1 LPSGEIQRK
10 NPQQDFE
17 LIQRVGSGTYG
28 DVYKA
33 RNIQTGELAAVKI
46 IKLEPG
52 DDFSI
57 IQQEIFMVKECM
69 HHNIVAYFGSY
80 LCRDKLWICMEY
92 CGGGSLQDIYHG
104 VLVWDNI
111 ALSLCSQGLG
121 YLHSKGKMHRDIKIL
136 SLVVPAD
143 FGVAA
148 KITATIAKRKS
159 FIGTPYWMAP
169 EVAAVE
175 KNGGYNQLCDIW
187 AVGITS
193 IELAELQPPMFD
205 LHPMRALFLMSKSS
219 FQPPKLKHKTKW
231 TTAFHNFVKVSLT
244 KNPKKRPTA
253 EKLLMVKLT
262 RPHEN
267 KTLVALEL
275 VSNIVVSSSRSPSLT
290 LSLSS
295 ATPCLLSFSP
305 PPRLSFP
312 LSPLPV
318 SPSPSLP
325 LPSLPSP
332 LPLSSSPSP
341 SLLPPPRLFF
351 PLPVSSSPSPL
362 FFPLPVSSSPSP
374 SLLPPPLSPPPPL
387 FFPLSPSPS
396 LLPPPRLFFPLPSL
410 PLPVSSSPSPSLLP
424 PPRLFFPLPVSS
436 SPPRLFFPLPVS
448 SSPSPSLLP
457 LPLPLSSSPSPSLL
471 PPPRLFFPLPVSS
484 SPSLSPLPVSSS
496 PSPSLLPP
504 PLSPPPRLFFPLPV
518 SSSPPLS
525 PPPRLFFPLPSLLP
539 PPRLFF
545 PLPVSS
551 SPSPSLL
558 PPPLSPPPRL
568 SFPLPLPVSP
578 SPSLPLPV
586 SPSPSLPLPVSPSPS
601 LPLPVSPS
609 PSLPL
614 PVSPSPS
621 LPLPV
626 SPSPLSPS
634 PSLLPPPRLFFPL
647 PVSSSP
653 SPSLLPPPLSPP
665 PRLSFPLPVS
675 SSPSPLS
682 PSPSLLPPPRLFF
695 PLPSLP
701 LPVSSSPSPLSFPL
715 PVSSSPPP
723 SLLPPSLLPPPLSP
737 PPLSPPPRLSFPL
750 PLPVS
755 PSPSLPIPV
764 SPSPLFFPLP
774 LSPPPRLSFPLP
786 LPPRLSFPLSLPPR
800 LSFPLPLSSSPPP
813 LFFPLPVSSS
823 PSPSLLPSL
832 PLPVSPSLSP
842 SPSLLPPLSPSP
854 SPPPLSPPPP
864 LFFPLPLSPPLSPP
878 PRLSYPSPSLPVSP
892 SPSPSLPLPMGACF
906 SKVFDG
912 CPLNINCATSWIH
925 PDTKDQYLIFGTEDG
940 IYTLNLNELHEAT
953 MEQLFP
959 RKCTW
964 LYIINNNLMSLSGKT
979 FQLYSHNLIG
989 LFEQLKKPGLA
1000 SQFQTHRFPDKM
1012 LPRRFALTTKI
1023 PDTKGCHKCCIVR
1036 NPYTGHKY
1044 LCGALQFGIIL
1055 LQWYEPMQRFMLIK
1069 HFDFPL
1075 PSPLKVFEMLV
1086 VPEQEYP
1093 MVCIAVSQA
1102 TEPGQVV
1109 RFETINLNSCSSW
1122 FTEMG
1127 SMDAI
1132 HVTQLERDTLLV
1144 CLDKNLKIV
1153 NLQGRLKS
1161 NKKLASEL
1169 SFDFT
1174 IGSVVCLQD
1183 SVLAF
1188 WKHGMQG
1195 KSFKSN
1201 EVTQEISDPSRVFR
1215 LLGSDRV
1222 VVLESRPTDN
1232 PTALSNL
1239 YILAGHENSY

>member
-1 LPSGEIQRK
+1 MDIFPRPSGEIQRR
-10 NPQQDFE
+10 NPQHDFE

-80 LCRDKLWICMEY
+80 LCREKLWICMEY
-92 CGGGSLQDIYHG
+92 CGGGSLQDIYHVTG
-104 VLVWDNI
+104 PLSELQI
-111 ALSLCSQGLG
+111 AYVCRETLQGLG
-121 YLHSKGKMHRDIKIL
+121 YLHTKGKMHRDIKGANIL
-136 SLVVPAD
+136 LTDNGDVKLAD

-219 FQPPKLKHKTKW
+219 FQPPKLKDKNKW
-231 TTAFHNFVKVSLT
+231 SAAFHNFVKVSLT

-253 EKLLMVKLT
+253 EKLLSHVYVAQTGLT
-262 RPHEN
+262 RRLAVDLLDKMNNPENHQHYSEVDDDDLEPLSAVRHTIRSTNKQARFLQMVSLFLSPHILPQPRLNSSSEELGLNDEKSLTVRRFPNSEN
-267 KTLVALEL
+267 GPSQVTRRQSTPEQGNKVEHSSPDYLSA
-275 VSNIVVSSSRSPSLT
+275 SVSSPG
-290 LSLSS
+290 
-295 ATPCLLSFSP
+295 LLSHASDPGEHHVNGGSPRAPPNRQHRKEKKEFPPEAACSEPCCFS
-305 PPRLSFP
+305 FQ
-312 LSPLPV
+312 
-318 SPSPSLP
+318 
-325 LPSLPSP
+325 
-332 LPLSSSPSP
+332 
-341 SLLPPPRLFF
+341 
-351 PLPVSSSPSPL
+351 
-362 FFPLPVSSSPSP
+362 
-374 SLLPPPLSPPPPL
+374 
-387 FFPLSPSPS
+387 
-396 LLPPPRLFFPLPSL
+396 
-410 PLPVSSSPSPSLLP
+410 
-424 PPRLFFPLPVSS
+424 
-436 SPPRLFFPLPVS
+436 
-448 SSPSPSLLP
+448 
-457 LPLPLSSSPSPSLL
+457 
-471 PPPRLFFPLPVSS
+471 
-484 SPSLSPLPVSSS
+484 
-496 PSPSLLPP
+496 
-504 PLSPPPRLFFPLPV
+504 
-518 SSSPPLS
+518 
-525 PPPRLFFPLPSLLP
+525 
-539 PPRLFF
+539 
-545 PLPVSS
+545 
-551 SPSPSLL
+551 
-558 PPPLSPPPRL
+558 
-568 SFPLPLPVSP
+568 
-578 SPSLPLPV
+578 
-586 SPSPSLPLPVSPSPS
+586 
-601 LPLPVSPS
+601 
-609 PSLPL
+609 
-614 PVSPSPS
+614 
-621 LPLPV
+621 
-626 SPSPLSPS
+626 
-634 PSLLPPPRLFFPL
+634 
-647 PVSSSP
+647 
-653 SPSLLPPPLSPP
+653 
-665 PRLSFPLPVS
+665 
-675 SSPSPLS
+675 
-682 PSPSLLPPPRLFF
+682 
-695 PLPSLP
+695 
-701 LPVSSSPSPLSFPL
+701 
-715 PVSSSPPP
+715 
-723 SLLPPSLLPPPLSP
+723 
-737 PPLSPPPRLSFPL
+737 
-750 PLPVS
+750 
-755 PSPSLPIPV
+755 
-764 SPSPLFFPLP
+764 
-774 LSPPPRLSFPLP
+774 
-786 LPPRLSFPLSLPPR
+786 
-800 LSFPLPLSSSPPP
+800 
-813 LFFPLPVSSS
+813 
-823 PSPSLLPSL
+823 
-832 PLPVSPSLSP
+832 
-842 SPSLLPPLSPSP
+842 
-854 SPPPLSPPPP
+854 
-864 LFFPLPLSPPLSPP
+864 
-878 PRLSYPSPSLPVSP
+878 
-892 SPSPSLPLPMGACF
+892 MGACF

-912 CPLNINCATSWIH
+912 CPLKINCATSWIH

-964 LYIINNNLMSLSGKT
+964 LYVINNNLMSLSGKT

-989 LFEQLKKPGLA
+989 LFDQLKKPGLA
-1000 SQFQTHRFPDKM
+1000 AQFQTHRFPDKI

-1044 LCGALQFGIIL
+1044 LCGALQSGIVL

-1093 MVCIAVSQA
+1093 LVCVAISQGS
-1102 TEPGQVV
+1102 EPGQVV

-1127 SMDAI
+1127 STNQQVDAI
-1132 HVTQLERDTLLV
+1132 HVTQLERDTVLV
-1144 CLDKNLKIV
+1144 CLDQNLKIV

-1169 SFDFT
+1169 SFDFG

-1201 EVTQEISDPSRVFR
+1201 EVTQEICDPSRVFR

>member
-1 LPSGEIQRK
+1 MDICSRPSGEIQRK

-92 CGGGSLQDIYHG
+92 CGGGSLQDIYHVTG
-104 VLVWDNI
+104 PLSELQI
-111 ALSLCSQGLG
+111 AYVCRETIQVITLRYSFLDTDS
-121 YLHSKGKMHRDIKIL
+121 IL

-253 EKLLMVKLT
+253 EKLLTHLFVGQTGLT
-262 RPHEN
+262 R
-267 KTLVALEL
+267 KVALEL
-275 VSNIVVSSSRSPSLT
+275 LDKRNNPDNHQHFSEVDDDDLEPLSAVRHIIRSTNKHSRAERTPLHFSFPV
-290 LSLSS
+290 LSS
-295 ATPCLLSFSP
+295 TSP
-305 PPRLSFP
+305 FP
-312 LSPLPV
+312 
-318 SPSPSLP
+318 
-325 LPSLPSP
+325 
-332 LPLSSSPSP
+332 
-341 SLLPPPRLFF
+341 
-351 PLPVSSSPSPL
+351 
-362 FFPLPVSSSPSP
+362 
-374 SLLPPPLSPPPPL
+374 
-387 FFPLSPSPS
+387 
-396 LLPPPRLFFPLPSL
+396 
-410 PLPVSSSPSPSLLP
+410 
-424 PPRLFFPLPVSS
+424 
-436 SPPRLFFPLPVS
+436 
-448 SSPSPSLLP
+448 
-457 LPLPLSSSPSPSLL
+457 
-471 PPPRLFFPLPVSS
+471 
-484 SPSLSPLPVSSS
+484 
-496 PSPSLLPP
+496 
-504 PLSPPPRLFFPLPV
+504 
-518 SSSPPLS
+518 SSPPLLLS
-525 PPPRLFFPLPSLLP
+525 HPLPS
-539 PPRLFF
+539 F
-545 PLPVSS
+545 SS
-551 SPSPSLL
+551 
-558 PPPLSPPPRL
+558 
-568 SFPLPLPVSP
+568 
-578 SPSLPLPV
+578 
-586 SPSPSLPLPVSPSPS
+586 
-601 LPLPVSPS
+601 
-609 PSLPL
+609 
-614 PVSPSPS
+614 
-621 LPLPV
+621 
-626 SPSPLSPS
+626 
-634 PSLLPPPRLFFPL
+634 
-647 PVSSSP
+647 
-653 SPSLLPPPLSPP
+653 
-665 PRLSFPLPVS
+665 
-675 SSPSPLS
+675 
-682 PSPSLLPPPRLFF
+682 
-695 PLPSLP
+695 
-701 LPVSSSPSPLSFPL
+701 
-715 PVSSSPPP
+715 
-723 SLLPPSLLPPPLSP
+723 
-737 PPLSPPPRLSFPL
+737 
-750 PLPVS
+750 
-755 PSPSLPIPV
+755 
-764 SPSPLFFPLP
+764 
-774 LSPPPRLSFPLP
+774 
-786 LPPRLSFPLSLPPR
+786 
-800 LSFPLPLSSSPPP
+800 
-813 LFFPLPVSSS
+813 
-823 PSPSLLPSL
+823 
-832 PLPVSPSLSP
+832 
-842 SPSLLPPLSPSP
+842 
-854 SPPPLSPPPP
+854 
-864 LFFPLPLSPPLSPP
+864 
-878 PRLSYPSPSLPVSP
+878 
-892 SPSPSLPLPMGACF
+892 PMGACF

-1000 SQFQTHRFPDKM
+1000 SQFHTHRFPDKM

-1075 PSPLKVFEMLV
+1075 PNPLKVFEMLV

-1109 RFETINLNSCSSW
+1109 HFETINLNSCSSW

>member
-1 LPSGEIQRK
+1 MDVFPRPSGEIQRR

-80 LCRDKLWICMEY
+80 LCREKLWICMEY
-92 CGGGSLQDIYHG
+92 CGGGSLQDIYHVTG
-104 VLVWDNI
+104 PLSELQI
-111 ALSLCSQGLG
+111 AYVCRETLQGLG
-121 YLHSKGKMHRDIKIL
+121 YLHTKGKMHRDIKGANIL
-136 SLVVPAD
+136 LTDNGDVKLAD

-219 FQPPKLKHKTKW
+219 FQPPKLKDKTKW
-231 TTAFHNFVKVSLT
+231 SAAFHNFVKVSLT

-253 EKLLMVKLT
+253 EKLLSHVFVAQTGLT
-262 RPHEN
+262 RRLAVDLLDKMNNPDNHQHYNEVDDDDLEVMSDSVTLFLSFTVDKVQFEPPLRKETEAHSEMVIIFLGVFIANLPHQN
-267 KTLVALEL
+267 FRYTF
-275 VSNIVVSSSRSPSLT
+275 SSSHFFFLFVINYFTCTVCERSHKIKESNC
-290 LSLSS
+290 LSLQ
-295 ATPCLLSFSP
+295 
-305 PPRLSFP
+305 
-312 LSPLPV
+312 
-318 SPSPSLP
+318 
-325 LPSLPSP
+325 
-332 LPLSSSPSP
+332 
-341 SLLPPPRLFF
+341 
-351 PLPVSSSPSPL
+351 
-362 FFPLPVSSSPSP
+362 
-374 SLLPPPLSPPPPL
+374 
-387 FFPLSPSPS
+387 
-396 LLPPPRLFFPLPSL
+396 
-410 PLPVSSSPSPSLLP
+410 
-424 PPRLFFPLPVSS
+424 
-436 SPPRLFFPLPVS
+436 
-448 SSPSPSLLP
+448 
-457 LPLPLSSSPSPSLL
+457 
-471 PPPRLFFPLPVSS
+471 
-484 SPSLSPLPVSSS
+484 
-496 PSPSLLPP
+496 
-504 PLSPPPRLFFPLPV
+504 
-518 SSSPPLS
+518 
-525 PPPRLFFPLPSLLP
+525 
-539 PPRLFF
+539 
-545 PLPVSS
+545 
-551 SPSPSLL
+551 
-558 PPPLSPPPRL
+558 
-568 SFPLPLPVSP
+568 
-578 SPSLPLPV
+578 
-586 SPSPSLPLPVSPSPS
+586 
-601 LPLPVSPS
+601 
-609 PSLPL
+609 
-614 PVSPSPS
+614 
-621 LPLPV
+621 
-626 SPSPLSPS
+626 
-634 PSLLPPPRLFFPL
+634 
-647 PVSSSP
+647 
-653 SPSLLPPPLSPP
+653 
-665 PRLSFPLPVS
+665 
-675 SSPSPLS
+675 
-682 PSPSLLPPPRLFF
+682 
-695 PLPSLP
+695 
-701 LPVSSSPSPLSFPL
+701 
-715 PVSSSPPP
+715 
-723 SLLPPSLLPPPLSP
+723 
-737 PPLSPPPRLSFPL
+737 
-750 PLPVS
+750 
-755 PSPSLPIPV
+755 
-764 SPSPLFFPLP
+764 
-774 LSPPPRLSFPLP
+774 
-786 LPPRLSFPLSLPPR
+786 
-800 LSFPLPLSSSPPP
+800 
-813 LFFPLPVSSS
+813 
-823 PSPSLLPSL
+823 
-832 PLPVSPSLSP
+832 
-842 SPSLLPPLSPSP
+842 
-854 SPPPLSPPPP
+854 
-864 LFFPLPLSPPLSPP
+864 
-878 PRLSYPSPSLPVSP
+878 
-892 SPSPSLPLPMGACF
+892 MGACF

-912 CPLNINCATSWIH
+912 CPLKINCATSWIH

-953 MEQLFP
+953 MEQVRATMFLWI
-959 RKCTW
+959 K
-964 LYIINNNLMSLSGKT
+964 INPCNYCFLWKT

-1000 SQFQTHRFPDKM
+1000 AQFQTHRFPDKI

-1044 LCGALQFGIIL
+1044 LCGALQSGIVL

-1093 MVCIAVSQA
+1093 MVCVAISQG

-1127 SMDAI
+1127 TNAI
-1132 HVTQLERDTLLV
+1132 HVTQLERDTVLV
-1144 CLDKNLKIV
+1144 CLDQNLKIV
-1153 NLQGRLKS
+1153 NLQGKLKS

-1169 SFDFT
+1169 SFDFC

-1195 KSFKSN
+1195 KSFK
-1201 EVTQEISDPSRVFR
+1201 
-1215 LLGSDRV
+1215 V

>member
-1 LPSGEIQRK
+1 MDIFPRPSGEIQRK

-69 HHNIVAYFGSY
+69 HHNIVSYFGSY
-80 LCRDKLWICMEY
+80 LCREKLWICMEY
-92 CGGGSLQDIYHG
+92 CGGGSLQDIYHVTG
-104 VLVWDNI
+104 PLSEPQI
-111 ALSLCSQGLG
+111 AYVCRETLQGLG
-121 YLHSKGKMHRDIKIL
+121 YLHSKGKMHRDIKGANIL
-136 SLVVPAD
+136 LTDHGDVKLAD

-187 AVGITS
+187 AVGITA

-219 FQPPKLKHKTKW
+219 FQPPKLKDKTKW
-231 TTAFHNFVKVSLT
+231 STAFQNFVKVTLT

-253 EKLLMVKLT
+253 EKLLSHVFVGHTGLT
-262 RPHEN
+262 RRLAVELLDKLNNPDHHQPFSE
-267 KTLVALEL
+267 VDDDDLE
-275 VSNIVVSSSRSPSLT
+275 
-290 LSLSS
+290 
-295 ATPCLLSFSP
+295 
-305 PPRLSFP
+305 
-312 LSPLPV
+312 PLPV
-318 SPSPSLP
+318 VRHTIRSTNKHSRAERTRSEINSADSEALAGGPG
-325 LPSLPSP
+325 
-332 LPLSSSPSP
+332 
-341 SLLPPPRLFF
+341 LLC
-351 PLPVSSSPSPL
+351 
-362 FFPLPVSSSPSP
+362 
-374 SLLPPPLSPPPPL
+374 
-387 FFPLSPSPS
+387 
-396 LLPPPRLFFPLPSL
+396 
-410 PLPVSSSPSPSLLP
+410 
-424 PPRLFFPLPVSS
+424 
-436 SPPRLFFPLPVS
+436 
-448 SSPSPSLLP
+448 
-457 LPLPLSSSPSPSLL
+457 
-471 PPPRLFFPLPVSS
+471 
-484 SPSLSPLPVSSS
+484 
-496 PSPSLLPP
+496 
-504 PLSPPPRLFFPLPV
+504 
-518 SSSPPLS
+518 
-525 PPPRLFFPLPSLLP
+525 
-539 PPRLFF
+539 
-545 PLPVSS
+545 
-551 SPSPSLL
+551 
-558 PPPLSPPPRL
+558 
-568 SFPLPLPVSP
+568 
-578 SPSLPLPV
+578 
-586 SPSPSLPLPVSPSPS
+586 
-601 LPLPVSPS
+601 
-609 PSLPL
+609 
-614 PVSPSPS
+614 
-621 LPLPV
+621 
-626 SPSPLSPS
+626 
-634 PSLLPPPRLFFPL
+634 
-647 PVSSSP
+647 
-653 SPSLLPPPLSPP
+653 
-665 PRLSFPLPVS
+665 
-675 SSPSPLS
+675 
-682 PSPSLLPPPRLFF
+682 
-695 PLPSLP
+695 
-701 LPVSSSPSPLSFPL
+701 
-715 PVSSSPPP
+715 
-723 SLLPPSLLPPPLSP
+723 
-737 PPLSPPPRLSFPL
+737 
-750 PLPVS
+750 
-755 PSPSLPIPV
+755 
-764 SPSPLFFPLP
+764 
-774 LSPPPRLSFPLP
+774 
-786 LPPRLSFPLSLPPR
+786 
-800 LSFPLPLSSSPPP
+800 
-813 LFFPLPVSSS
+813 
-823 PSPSLLPSL
+823 
-832 PLPVSPSLSP
+832 
-842 SPSLLPPLSPSP
+842 
-854 SPPPLSPPPP
+854 
-864 LFFPLPLSPPLSPP
+864 
-878 PRLSYPSPSLPVSP
+878 P
-892 SPSPSLPLPMGACF
+892 SPSPSVYPIYPVCSAEDRRDPGKVIAHLKILVSVDKVQFDPPLRKETEAHSEMDVTRGGDYPSHWSPFPEGGITSRGHMAHLEDAFEDVELSTLKPGIPPPLPPKMEHSTPDYLSVSVSSPGLLTTSSDPDNDDSDGSQNGDSPKTTPSRPRGKDKKDFPKPAINGLPPTPKVLMGACF

-912 CPLNINCATSWIH
+912 CPLKINCATSWIH

-964 LYIINNNLMSLSGKT
+964 LYIINNNLMSLSEGKT

-1000 SQFQTHRFPDKM
+1000 SQFHTHRFPDKI

-1044 LCGALQFGIIL
+1044 LCGALQSGIVL

-1069 HFDFPL
+1069 NFDFPL

-1093 MVCIAVSQA
+1093 MVCVAISQA

-1127 SMDAI
+1127 STGQAVDAI
-1132 HVTQLERDTLLV
+1132 HVTQLERDTVLV

>member
-1 LPSGEIQRK
+1 LNVNGEIQRK

-104 VLVWDNI
+104 VLLLVSS
-111 ALSLCSQGLG
+111 LSGLG

-253 EKLLMVKLT
+253 EKLLMHLFVGQTGLT
-262 RPHEN
+262 RR
-267 KTLVALEL
+267 VALEL
-275 VSNIVVSSSRSPSLT
+275 LDKMNNPDNHQH
-290 LSLSS
+290 
-295 ATPCLLSFSP
+295 FSEVDDDD
-305 PPRLSFP
+305 LE
-312 LSPLPV
+312 
-318 SPSPSLP
+318 
-325 LPSLPSP
+325 
-332 LPLSSSPSP
+332 
-341 SLLPPPRLFF
+341 
-351 PLPVSSSPSPL
+351 
-362 FFPLPVSSSPSP
+362 
-374 SLLPPPLSPPPPL
+374 
-387 FFPLSPSPS
+387 
-396 LLPPPRLFFPLPSL
+396 
-410 PLPVSSSPSPSLLP
+410 
-424 PPRLFFPLPVSS
+424 
-436 SPPRLFFPLPVS
+436 
-448 SSPSPSLLP
+448 
-457 LPLPLSSSPSPSLL
+457 
-471 PPPRLFFPLPVSS
+471 
-484 SPSLSPLPVSSS
+484 
-496 PSPSLLPP
+496 
-504 PLSPPPRLFFPLPV
+504 
-518 SSSPPLS
+518 
-525 PPPRLFFPLPSLLP
+525 
-539 PPRLFF
+539 
-545 PLPVSS
+545 
-551 SPSPSLL
+551 
-558 PPPLSPPPRL
+558 
-568 SFPLPLPVSP
+568 
-578 SPSLPLPV
+578 
-586 SPSPSLPLPVSPSPS
+586 
-601 LPLPVSPS
+601 
-609 PSLPL
+609 
-614 PVSPSPS
+614 
-621 LPLPV
+621 
-626 SPSPLSPS
+626 
-634 PSLLPPPRLFFPL
+634 
-647 PVSSSP
+647 
-653 SPSLLPPPLSPP
+653 
-665 PRLSFPLPVS
+665 
-675 SSPSPLS
+675 
-682 PSPSLLPPPRLFF
+682 
-695 PLPSLP
+695 
-701 LPVSSSPSPLSFPL
+701 
-715 PVSSSPPP
+715 
-723 SLLPPSLLPPPLSP
+723 
-737 PPLSPPPRLSFPL
+737 
-750 PLPVS
+750 
-755 PSPSLPIPV
+755 
-764 SPSPLFFPLP
+764 
-774 LSPPPRLSFPLP
+774 
-786 LPPRLSFPLSLPPR
+786 
-800 LSFPLPLSSSPPP
+800 
-813 LFFPLPVSSS
+813 
-823 PSPSLLPSL
+823 
-832 PLPVSPSLSP
+832 
-842 SPSLLPPLSPSP
+842 
-854 SPPPLSPPPP
+854 
-864 LFFPLPLSPPLSPP
+864 
-878 PRLSYPSPSLPVSP
+878 
-892 SPSPSLPLPMGACF
+892 MGACF

-953 MEQLFP
+953 MEQGIG
-959 RKCTW
+959 W
-964 LYIINNNLMSLSGKT
+964 KT

-1012 LPRRFALTTKI
+1012 LP
-1023 PDTKGCHKCCIVR
+1023 R

-1127 SMDAI
+1127 STVDAI

>member
-1 LPSGEIQRK
+1 MEVSPRPSGEIQRR
-10 NPQQDFE
+10 NPQNDFE

-33 RNIQTGELAAVKI
+33 RNIKTGELAAVKI

-80 LCRDKLWICMEY
+80 LCREKLWICMEY
-92 CGGGSLQDIYHG
+92 CGGGSLQDIYHVTG
-104 VLVWDNI
+104 PLSEPQI
-111 ALSLCSQGLG
+111 AYVSRETLQGLG
-121 YLHSKGKMHRDIKIL
+121 YLHIKAKMHRDIKGANIL
-136 SLVVPAD
+136 LTDYGDVKLAD

-187 AVGITS
+187 AVGITA

-219 FQPPKLKHKTKW
+219 FQPPKLKDKAKW
-231 TTAFHNFVKVSLT
+231 STAFHNFVKLSLT
-244 KNPKKRPTA
+244 KNPKRRPTA
-253 EKLLMVKLT
+253 EKLLTHVFVGQTGLSRRLAVELLDKMNNPDNHQPFSEVDDDDLEPLSAVRHTIRSSNKQSRAERTPSEIVFDKVQFEPPLVKET
-262 RPHEN
+262 EARSEMDVSKEN
-267 KTLVALEL
+267 DFPSPWSPFAEGG
-275 VSNIVVSSSRSPSLT
+275 ISSRST
-290 LSLSS
+290 LK
-295 ATPCLLSFSP
+295 PG
-305 PPRLSFP
+305 
-312 LSPLPV
+312 V
-318 SPSPSLP
+318 
-325 LPSLPSP
+325 
-332 LPLSSSPSP
+332 
-341 SLLPPPRLFF
+341 
-351 PLPVSSSPSPL
+351 
-362 FFPLPVSSSPSP
+362 
-374 SLLPPPLSPPPPL
+374 PPPLPPKPRLYSASDELGLTDERCLTVRRFPNADNGGPGQVVRRQSIPVEGSKAQNSAPDFLSVSVSSPGFLSQTSDPEDSDDSGNGDGSKTTANRPCPKEKKE
-387 FFPLSPSPS
+387 FPKPAING
-396 LLPPPRLFFPLPSL
+396 LPPTPKVL
-410 PLPVSSSPSPSLLP
+410 
-424 PPRLFFPLPVSS
+424 
-436 SPPRLFFPLPVS
+436 
-448 SSPSPSLLP
+448 
-457 LPLPLSSSPSPSLL
+457 
-471 PPPRLFFPLPVSS
+471 
-484 SPSLSPLPVSSS
+484 
-496 PSPSLLPP
+496 
-504 PLSPPPRLFFPLPV
+504 
-518 SSSPPLS
+518 
-525 PPPRLFFPLPSLLP
+525 
-539 PPRLFF
+539 
-545 PLPVSS
+545 
-551 SPSPSLL
+551 
-558 PPPLSPPPRL
+558 
-568 SFPLPLPVSP
+568 
-578 SPSLPLPV
+578 
-586 SPSPSLPLPVSPSPS
+586 
-601 LPLPVSPS
+601 
-609 PSLPL
+609 
-614 PVSPSPS
+614 
-621 LPLPV
+621 
-626 SPSPLSPS
+626 
-634 PSLLPPPRLFFPL
+634 
-647 PVSSSP
+647 
-653 SPSLLPPPLSPP
+653 
-665 PRLSFPLPVS
+665 
-675 SSPSPLS
+675 
-682 PSPSLLPPPRLFF
+682 
-695 PLPSLP
+695 
-701 LPVSSSPSPLSFPL
+701 
-715 PVSSSPPP
+715 
-723 SLLPPSLLPPPLSP
+723 
-737 PPLSPPPRLSFPL
+737 
-750 PLPVS
+750 
-755 PSPSLPIPV
+755 
-764 SPSPLFFPLP
+764 
-774 LSPPPRLSFPLP
+774 
-786 LPPRLSFPLSLPPR
+786 
-800 LSFPLPLSSSPPP
+800 
-813 LFFPLPVSSS
+813 
-823 PSPSLLPSL
+823 
-832 PLPVSPSLSP
+832 
-842 SPSLLPPLSPSP
+842 
-854 SPPPLSPPPP
+854 
-864 LFFPLPLSPPLSPP
+864 
-878 PRLSYPSPSLPVSP
+878 
-892 SPSPSLPLPMGACF
+892 MGACF

-912 CPLNINCATSWIH
+912 CPLKINCATSWIH
-925 PDTKDQYLIFGTEDG
+925 PDTKDQYLIFGTEIG

-1000 SQFQTHRFPDKM
+1000 AQFQTHRFPDRI

-1044 LCGALQFGIIL
+1044 LCGALQSGIVL

-1093 MVCIAVSQA
+1093 MVCVAVSQGS
-1102 TEPGQVV
+1102 EPGQVV

-1127 SMDAI
+1127 ASSQPNQQVDAI
-1132 HVTQLERDTLLV
+1132 HVTQLERDTVLV

-1169 SFDFT
+1169 SFEFC

-1222 VVLESRPTDN
+1222 VVLESRPTEN